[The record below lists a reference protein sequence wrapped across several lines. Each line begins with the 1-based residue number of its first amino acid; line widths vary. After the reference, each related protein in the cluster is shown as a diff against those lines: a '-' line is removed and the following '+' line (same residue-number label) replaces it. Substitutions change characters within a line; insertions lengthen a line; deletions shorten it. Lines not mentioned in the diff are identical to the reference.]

1 LSYATGISHPGS
13 TGVAV
18 LFGAGILNHKETIQ
32 EAIVATLLV
41 IDNYDS
47 FTYNLVQMFMH
58 YDLSIQVHRSD
69 RITLDRV
76 AGERPDYVLISPGP
90 RDPIHAGI
98 SNALIRTFYRT
109 TPILGVCLGM
119 QCINE
124 VFGGRTVRATAPIH
138 GKTSLVY
145 HRQETLFSQMPS
157 PFTAA
162 RYHSLVVQPSTA
174 ALDKQLVV
182 TGRTAD
188 GTIMGLSHNRFP
200 LHGVQFHPES
210 FLTEFGFTLIEN
222 FLRLGPLKNDLA
234 ADAPIG
240 EANIVLPVEKVRR
253 RTVEARAC

>member
-1 LSYATGISHPGS
+1 M
-13 TGVAV
+13 V
-18 LFGAGILNHKETIQ
+18 K
-32 EAIVATLLV
+32 LLV

-90 RDPIHAGI
+90 RDPIHAGV
-98 SNALIRTFYRT
+98 SKALIQSFYRT
-109 TPILGVCLGM
+109 IPILGVCLGM

-145 HRQETLFSQMPS
+145 HRQDTLFSQLPS
-157 PFTAA
+157 PLTVA
-162 RYHSLVVQPSTA
+162 RYHSLVVQPSAA
-174 ALDKQLVV
+174 ALDQHLRV
-182 TGRTAD
+182 TGRTGD
-188 GTIMGLSHNRFP
+188 GLIMGLSHNRFP

-210 FLTEFGFTLIEN
+210 FLTEFGFSLIEN
-222 FLRLGPLKNDLA
+222 FLRLGPLKNDLMT
-234 ADAPIG
+234 DAPLR
-240 EANIVLPVEKVRR
+240 EANPVLPMEMVGRK
-253 RTVEARAC
+253 TVEARTC